1 MPPFPKLTCCLLA
14 LGLALAP
21 AAGAQTRQ
29 DGTPI
34 LRLPEP
40 PVAEDAPASAFVE
53 AARTAIAVG
62 RAGEA
67 MEAIERAESR
77 VLVRSVRPSR
87 ANTPS
92 DQELVRVLAEARAAL
107 GQGERALAL
116 ELLAR
121 AAANP
126 ALDAAVE

>member
-1 MPPFPKLTCCLLA
+1 
-14 LGLALAP
+14 
-21 AAGAQTRQ
+21 
-29 DGTPI
+29 
-34 LRLPEP
+34 
-40 PVAEDAPASAFVE
+40 VAEDAPASAFVE